1 MNSPQLGL
9 RIAGTIFGLVCLAH
23 LVRLFLPFSV
33 MVGSHAVPVWLS
45 AAGFIVTGLLAFWL
59 WTLSLPAAAPG
70 TEPPPPAKP

>member
-1 MNSPQLGL
+1 M
-9 RIAGTIFGLVCLAH
+9 IFGLVCLAH

-59 WTLSLPAAAPG
+59 WMLSLPTAAQPAA
-70 TEPPPPAKP
+70 EAPPPARA